1 MKKVKN
7 NSVNKYIKIRGA
19 RLNNLKNINLN
30 IKRNTL
36 TVITGLSGS
45 GKTTLAFDTLY
56 AEGQRKYIESLSS
69 YARQFMGKINK
80 PLVDKID
87 GISPAI
93 AVEQKINSTNP
104 RSTVGTKTELF
115 DYIRLLYAR
124 IGETF
129 SPKSNKIV
137 KKDSVNDVLDYLKSQ
152 PIRSKYIITCKPK
165 ILENNK
171 SNYVKKLLS
180 QGFAMGYFNNEII
193 KLSEIDEENFENF
206 ELVIERIILT
216 KNKNEICNLADSIE
230 IAFFEGDGTCN
241 LINLED
247 GEKVCFSNN
256 FERDGIIFPEPNE
269 HFFSFNNP
277 YGACKKCQGYGNII
291 GIDLDLV
298 VPNKNLSIFEG
309 AIVPWNGNS
318 FKKYFNDL
326 INNSHKFSLPIHI
339 PFYKLD
345 AKQKELIWEGNEYF
359 KGLNFFFKKIESK
372 TYKIQN
378 RVLLSRYRGK
388 TECSECKGSR
398 LRKETENVKINNKS
412 VPQLLKLS
420 INELARFFNDFN
432 VVNEKKEIA
441 ENILLEIKSRISFMQ
456 DVGLGYLTLNRRS
469 NSLSGG
475 ESQRI
480 NLATSL
486 GSSLVGAMYILDEPS
501 IGLHS
506 IDNKKLIKIL
516 KKLKNLGNTVI
527 VVEHDEGIM
536 KEADEI
542 IDLGPYAGING
553 GEIVA
558 NGKYEDII
566 KCNQSITGMY
576 LNSEKKIVYPKNRK
590 KINHKIILKGARENN
605 LKNIDIEFPLN
616 MMVAVT
622 GVSGSGKS
630 TLVKK
635 ILYPAILK
643 NFDIYKEKSG
653 EFKSLAGDL
662 NLINQIEYIDQ
673 NPIGRSSRSNPV
685 TYVKAYD
692 DIRQL
697 YSKQSLA
704 KNRNYKP
711 KHFSFN
717 VDGGRCDKCKG
728 EGVIIIEMQFMADV
742 VLKCD
747 ECDGKRFKK
756 EILQV
761 KFDDKSIDEILKMT
775 LDEAISFFEKN
786 GESKLINKLMPLKK
800 VGLGYITLGQ
810 SSSNI
815 SGGEAQRIKLAS
827 FIGKG
832 DNKNKILFI
841 FDEPTTG
848 LHFHDINYL
857 IKSLFL
863 LIENGHSV
871 IVVEHNLDMIKCAD
885 YIIDL
890 GPNAGIDGGKLVA
903 TGTPEEIVKNND
915 SHTGRFLKEKLI

>member
-7 NSVNKYIKIRGA
+7 NNANKYIKIRGA

-152 PIRSKYIITCKPK
+152 PIRSKYIITCRPK

-180 QGFAMGYFNNEII
+180 QGFAMGYLNNEII
-193 KLSEIDEENFENF
+193 KLSEIDEKNFENF

-216 KNKNEICNLADSIE
+216 KNKNEISNLADSIE
-230 IAFFEGDGTCN
+230 IAFFEGNGRCN
-241 LINLED
+241 LINLEE
-247 GEKVCFSNN
+247 GQKVCFSNN

-309 AIVPWNGNS
+309 AIIPWNGNS

-326 INNSHKFSLPIHI
+326 INNSHKFSLPIHV

-412 VPQLLKLS
+412 IPQLLNLS
-420 INELARFFNDFN
+420 INELARFFNDSK

-542 IDLGPYAGING
+542 IDLGPYAGIKG
-553 GEIVA
+553 GEIVV

-747 ECDGKRFKK
+747 ECHGKRFKK

-903 TGTPEEIVKNND
+903 SGTPEEIVKIND

>member
-1 MKKVKN
+1 
-7 NSVNKYIKIRGA
+7 
-19 RLNNLKNINLN
+19 
-30 IKRNTL
+30 
-36 TVITGLSGS
+36 
-45 GKTTLAFDTLY
+45 
-56 AEGQRKYIESLSS
+56 
-69 YARQFMGKINK
+69 
-80 PLVDKID
+80 
-87 GISPAI
+87 
-93 AVEQKINSTNP
+93 
-104 RSTVGTKTELF
+104 
-115 DYIRLLYAR
+115 
-124 IGETF
+124 
-129 SPKSNKIV
+129 
-137 KKDSVNDVLDYLKSQ
+137 
-152 PIRSKYIITCKPK
+152 
-165 ILENNK
+165 
-171 SNYVKKLLS
+171 
-180 QGFAMGYFNNEII
+180 
-193 KLSEIDEENFENF
+193 
-206 ELVIERIILT
+206 
-216 KNKNEICNLADSIE
+216 
-230 IAFFEGDGTCN
+230 
-241 LINLED
+241 
-247 GEKVCFSNN
+247 
-256 FERDGIIFPEPNE
+256 
-269 HFFSFNNP
+269 
-277 YGACKKCQGYGNII
+277 
-291 GIDLDLV
+291 
-298 VPNKNLSIFEG
+298 
-309 AIVPWNGNS
+309 
-318 FKKYFNDL
+318 
-326 INNSHKFSLPIHI
+326 
-339 PFYKLD
+339 
-345 AKQKELIWEGNEYF
+345 
-359 KGLNFFFKKIESK
+359 
-372 TYKIQN
+372 
-378 RVLLSRYRGK
+378 
-388 TECSECKGSR
+388 
-398 LRKETENVKINNKS
+398 
-412 VPQLLKLS
+412 
-420 INELARFFNDFN
+420 
-432 VVNEKKEIA
+432 
-441 ENILLEIKSRISFMQ
+441 
-456 DVGLGYLTLNRRS
+456 
-469 NSLSGG
+469 
-475 ESQRI
+475 
-480 NLATSL
+480 
-486 GSSLVGAMYILDEPS
+486 
-501 IGLHS
+501 
-506 IDNKKLIKIL
+506 
-516 KKLKNLGNTVI
+516 
-527 VVEHDEGIM
+527 M

-558 NGKYEDII
+558 NGKYEDIL

-685 TYVKAYD
+685 TYVKAFD

-704 KNRNYKP
+704 KKRNYKP

-756 EILQV
+756 EVLQV

-903 TGTPEEIVKNND
+903 SGTPEEIVKIND